1 MNALFPL
8 WRSLPFLDQVFTP
21 PSTVPP
27 DSSPTALLVI
37 ILILFLAFIG
47 YLIWCALTKKK

>member
-1 MNALFPL
+1 MNALFSL
-8 WRSLPFLDQVFTP
+8 WTLFPFLDQVVTP
-21 PSTVPP
+21 PSATPP
-27 DSSPTALLVI
+27 DSSLSTLLVI